1 MNDQEFAEF
10 KDTVDFLN
18 CELET
23 GHKVGTVFFHC
34 PQSIKDEAKQWG
46 WSDTV
51 VREELCEFMES
62 L

>member
-23 GHKVGTVFFHC
+23 DHNVGTVFFHC
-34 PQSIKDEAKQWG
+34 PQAIKDEAKQ
-46 WSDTV
+46 
-51 VREELCEFMES
+51 
-62 L
+62 